1 MAAVKKVE
9 WIWADGKLVKWDDAT
24 EHVLAH
30 TLHYGLGAFEGIR
43 SYARAD
49 GSSSVF
55 RLGDHID
62 RLFESCH
69 IATLD
74 IPFSRAD
81 LRGACLS
88 VLRENKLRGAYIR
101 PLVYLGFGA
110 LGLGTTESPV
120 KVVVAAYE
128 WIGAY
133 TGDESLKR
141 GIRAM
146 VSSFRRGAVDSMMAK
161 GKLCGQY
168 VGSVLAKREAT
179 RLGLDEAILLD
190 PEGHVAEA
198 TGQNVFAVKRGVLV
212 TPPLSTS
219 VLAGITR
226 DTVIRLAGD
235 LGIETRSTLFARD
248 ELWCADEV
256 FLCGTA
262 AEVTP
267 VREID
272 GRRIGGGEPGPVTR
286 RLQEAFFDAVRGPKP
301 RYPDWLTPV

>member
-1 MAAVKKVE
+1 VKKVE

-49 GSSSVF
+49 GSSSIF

-81 LRGACLS
+81 LRGACLAI
-88 VLRENKLRGAYIR
+88 LRENKLRGAYIR
-101 PLVYLGFGA
+101 PLVYLGFGE

-120 KVVVAAYE
+120 KVVIAAYE

-179 RLGLDEAILLD
+179 RLVEAEPRD
-190 PEGHVAEA
+190 R
-198 TGQNVFAVKRGVLV
+198 K
-212 TPPLSTS
+212 ST
-219 VLAGITR
+219 
-226 DTVIRLAGD
+226 RLN
-235 LGIETRSTLFARD
+235 SSH
-248 ELWCADEV
+248 
-256 FLCGTA
+256 
-262 AEVTP
+262 
-267 VREID
+267 
-272 GRRIGGGEPGPVTR
+272 
-286 RLQEAFFDAVRGPKP
+286 
-301 RYPDWLTPV
+301 